1 MLYKIDNMYGLSQNP
16 DTKDYIMVFDDDYYC
31 EKCGEEYTNM
41 ESRWCKPCQI
51 DNLKK
56 NFTNW
61 TSENEKVDDFI
72 QEMQLKINYYND
84 VIVEWIPYNQ
94 FDNIKQI
101 VKDNLFTIY
110 SAIWKN
116 GQLNYDEYKKSY
128 KRNLKNCNQ
137 KVALKFYNSQK
148 ITDEFFYEVRNFL
161 NLFYLIYNNIFF
173 ILNRLQ

>member
-1 MLYKIDNMYGLSQNP
+1 MYGLSQNP

-31 EKCGEEYTNM
+31 EKCGEEYTNT

-61 TSENEKVDDFI
+61 K
-72 QEMQLKINYYND
+72 MQLKINYYND

-101 VKDNLFTIY
+101 GKDNLFTIY

-116 GQLNYDEYKKSY
+116 GQLNYDKYKKIY
-128 KRNLKNCNQ
+128 KRNLKNYNQ

-161 NLFYLIYNNIFF
+161 INLIYLIYNNIFLF
-173 ILNRLQ
+173 